1 MENEEKKSNID
12 IEKLLKPEKNLN
24 KKEQLK
30 ANEDLLNSLSND
42 DMKVVVALLMEIK
55 DKNERE
61 LKYTRTQMRTAMFTS
76 ILSLI
81 IVIALAIGIISFV
94 PKVNVIIGQV
104 NTVVEEAN
112 NLISQSNKILSNV
125 EPTIDNL
132 NAVSKDLA
140 NADLTGMIQ
149 DVDSLVTTS
158 EESMGEALKT
168 ITDIDIDSLNQAITD
183 LSSIV
188 APLAKMFRR

>member
-1 MENEEKKSNID
+1 MDNEEKKSNID

-76 ILSLI
+76 ILSLV
-81 IVIALAIGIISFV
+81 IVIALAIGIVSFV

>member
-1 MENEEKKSNID
+1 MDNEEKKSNID

-30 ANEDLLNSLSND
+30 ANEDILNSLSND

-76 ILSLI
+76 ILSLV

>member
-1 MENEEKKSNID
+1 MDNEEKKSNID

-76 ILSLI
+76 ILSLV